1 MKFLDFLM
9 KDVVGT
15 PALLIG
21 IIAAL
26 GLILQKKSFSNIL
39 GGFVKTAT
47 GYLILQ
53 GGAGIVVG
61 VLLFLGPII
70 QKAFGITAPATG
82 GIGYDVF
89 LKSWGG
95 YATAAVA
102 VGFIVNLLL
111 ARFTKFKYV
120 YLTGHL
126 MIFGAECVLA
136 GLIATFAGI
145 KPVVAILSTGLILG
159 LYWTL
164 QPALIQKY
172 MNGVMKSSDLAYGHT
187 SAIGVFL
194 AAVLGKFVGKPEQ
207 STEDI
212 ELPESLEIFKD
223 TVISLS
229 IVLGVF
235 TVVVAMIAG
244 PAAVA
249 EFAGS
254 TNYITY
260 SLIQGFTFGAGIS
273 IILYGVRLIIGELVP
288 AFRGVSKVLVPG
300 AKPALDCPIVFPSAP
315 TAVLV
320 GFLSSFIGFVIAMVI
335 IGAAGWG
342 VVIPNMITVFFP
354 GAAAG
359 VFGNSTGGWKGAILG
374 GLIMGILLAFGQL
387 ITGTMLA
394 NANSV
399 PFVALDADPDTHVL
413 PWIGNL
419 LGSLFKA
426 LGL

>member
-1 MKFLDFLM
+1 MNILNFLM
-9 KDVVGT
+9 KDIVGT

-26 GLILQKKSFSNIL
+26 GLILQKKSFSEII
-39 GGFVKTAT
+39 GGGVKTAT

-70 QKAFGITAPATG
+70 EKAFGLTAPAAG

-102 VGFIVNLLL
+102 VGFIINLLL
-111 ARFTKFKYV
+111 ARLTPFKYV

-136 GLIATFAGI
+136 GLIATFVGI
-145 KPVVAILSTGLILG
+145 KPGVAIITTGVILG

-164 QPALIQKY
+164 QPAIMQKF
-172 MNGVMKSSDLAYGHT
+172 MKGITKSDDLAYGHT
-187 SAIGVFL
+187 SALGCWI
-194 AAVLGKFVGKPEQ
+194 AAVLGKFVGKPEE
-207 STEDI
+207 SAEEID
-212 ELPESLEIFKD
+212 LPESLEIFKD

-235 TVVVAMIAG
+235 TVVVALFAG

-249 EFAGS
+249 EFAGT

-260 SLIQGFTFGAGIS
+260 ALIQGFTFGAGIS

-300 AKPALDCPIVFPSAP
+300 AKPALDCPIIFPYAP
-315 TAVLV
+315 TAVV
-320 GFLSSFIGFVIAMVI
+320 IGFLSSFLGFVIGMLI

-374 GLIMGILLAFGQL
+374 GLIMGLLLAFGQL
-387 ITGTMLA
+387 ITGNFLA
-394 NANSV
+394 ARNSV
-399 PFVALDADPDTHVL
+399 PFVALDADPDTHLL
-413 PWIGNL
+413 PLIGGALGNL
-419 LGSLFKA
+419 LKA